1 MRANEYQTRAMS
13 TRLPSCEN
21 ATYMLF
27 GLMAEIGEI
36 ADKIAKWRRKGVCR
50 LDMDH
55 LVFNTGDLQEVEGY
69 KSELMK
75 EVGDCAWFIAGIAD
89 CFGFTLEEVMQQ
101 NLDKLASRRE
111 RGVIDGKRTMAE
123 VLDAVE
129 AELAERGLDGLSR
142 GRPGNYAW
150 FRRHELAATLNRLR
164 TLRVG

>member
-13 TRLPSCEN
+13 TRLPSCGN
-21 ATYMLF
+21 AIYMLF
-27 GLMAEIGEI
+27 GLMAEVGEI

-55 LVFNTGDLQEVEGY
+55 LVFNTGDLQEAEGY

-75 EVGDCAWFIAGIAD
+75 EGGDCAWFIAGIAD

-111 RGVIDGKRTMAE
+111 RGVIDGNG
-123 VLDAVE
+123 D
-129 AELAERGLDGLSR
+129 
-142 GRPGNYAW
+142 
-150 FRRHELAATLNRLR
+150 NR
-164 TLRVG
+164 

>member
-13 TRLPSCEN
+13 TRLPSCGN
-21 ATYMLF
+21 AIYMLF
-27 GLMAEIGEI
+27 GLMAEVGEI

-55 LVFNTGDLQEVEGY
+55 LVFNTGDLQEAEGY

-75 EVGDCAWFIAGIAD
+75 EVGDCAWFIVGIAD

-111 RGVIDGKRTMAE
+111 RGVIDGNG
-123 VLDAVE
+123 D
-129 AELAERGLDGLSR
+129 
-142 GRPGNYAW
+142 
-150 FRRHELAATLNRLR
+150 NR
-164 TLRVG
+164 

>member
-1 MRANEYQTRAMS
+1 MRCTWIYAIWLRGSLTGKIRNNYAGERISDTRDEYA
-13 TRLPSCEN
+13 
-21 ATYMLF
+21 A
-27 GLMAEIGEI
+27 AELRECDLYAFRPDGRGGEI

-111 RGVIDGKRTMAE
+111 RGVIDGNG
-123 VLDAVE
+123 D
-129 AELAERGLDGLSR
+129 
-142 GRPGNYAW
+142 
-150 FRRHELAATLNRLR
+150 NR
-164 TLRVG
+164 

>member
-27 GLMAEIGEI
+27 GLMAEVGEI

-75 EVGDCAWFIAGIAD
+75 EVGDCAWFIA
-89 CFGFTLEEVMQQ
+89 VMQQ

-111 RGVIDGKRTMAE
+111 RGVIDGNG
-123 VLDAVE
+123 D
-129 AELAERGLDGLSR
+129 
-142 GRPGNYAW
+142 
-150 FRRHELAATLNRLR
+150 NR
-164 TLRVG
+164 

>member
-1 MRANEYQTRAMS
+1 MTGKIRNNYASERISDTRDEYA
-13 TRLPSCEN
+13 
-21 ATYMLF
+21 A
-27 GLMAEIGEI
+27 AELREC
-36 ADKIAKWRRKGVCR
+36 DKIAKWRRKGVCR

-111 RGVIDGKRTMAE
+111 RGVIDGNG
-123 VLDAVE
+123 D
-129 AELAERGLDGLSR
+129 
-142 GRPGNYAW
+142 
-150 FRRHELAATLNRLR
+150 NR
-164 TLRVG
+164 

>member
-75 EVGDCAWFIAGIAD
+75 EVGDCAWFIAGRGHAAEPRQ
-89 CFGFTLEEVMQQ
+89 TRQPPR
-101 NLDKLASRRE
+101 ARRDRLK
-111 RGVIDGKRTMAE
+111 RG
-123 VLDAVE
+123 
-129 AELAERGLDGLSR
+129 
-142 GRPGNYAW
+142 
-150 FRRHELAATLNRLR
+150 
-164 TLRVG
+164 

>member
-27 GLMAEIGEI
+27 GLMAEVGEI
-36 ADKIAKWRRKGVCR
+36 ADKIAKWRRKKGVCR

-55 LVFNTGDLQEVEGY
+55 LVFNTGDLQEAEGY

-111 RGVIDGKRTMAE
+111 RGVIDGNG
-123 VLDAVE
+123 D
-129 AELAERGLDGLSR
+129 
-142 GRPGNYAW
+142 
-150 FRRHELAATLNRLR
+150 NR
-164 TLRVG
+164 

>member
-27 GLMAEIGEI
+27 GLMAEVGKI

-55 LVFNTGDLQEVEGY
+55 LVFNTGDLQEAEGY

-111 RGVIDGKRTMAE
+111 RGVIDGNG
-123 VLDAVE
+123 D
-129 AELAERGLDGLSR
+129 
-142 GRPGNYAW
+142 
-150 FRRHELAATLNRLR
+150 NR
-164 TLRVG
+164 

>member
-1 MRANEYQTRAMS
+1 MRFVIPINVVTRCDFLRLLSHIRFVPIDLLWPFVYLRFRLFPPRANEYQTRAMS

-27 GLMAEIGEI
+27 GLMAEVGEI

-111 RGVIDGKRTMAE
+111 RGVIDGNG
-123 VLDAVE
+123 D
-129 AELAERGLDGLSR
+129 
-142 GRPGNYAW
+142 
-150 FRRHELAATLNRLR
+150 NR
-164 TLRVG
+164 

>member
-1 MRANEYQTRAMS
+1 MRCTWICAIWSRGSLTEKTRNNYASERISDTRDEYA
-13 TRLPSCEN
+13 
-21 ATYMLF
+21 A
-27 GLMAEIGEI
+27 AELRECDLYAFRPDGEVGEI

-111 RGVIDGKRTMAE
+111 RGVIDGNG
-123 VLDAVE
+123 D
-129 AELAERGLDGLSR
+129 
-142 GRPGNYAW
+142 
-150 FRRHELAATLNRLR
+150 NR
-164 TLRVG
+164 